1 LCELLPEDALR
12 YPYNGLVLGDTVRRA
27 RYAKGWS
34 IEQLS
39 KRSGVPGRL
48 IREMEGGSG
57 IYVPSETNTV
67 LLAKALRV
75 PAGLLLEERERLFE
89 QWNRPD
95 VVG

>member
-1 LCELLPEDALR
+1 
-12 YPYNGLVLGDTVRRA
+12 VRRA
-27 RYAKGWS
+27 RCTKGWS

-48 IREMEGGSG
+48 IRQMEGGSPT
-57 IYVPSETNTV
+57 YVPSEVNTV
-67 LLAKALRV
+67 LLAEALRV

-89 QWNRPD
+89 QWPHRD